1 MQVVPLYSAEEIE
14 ARIAELAAQLYRDY
28 ADAPLTVLRVGDGA
42 TRFVDELA
50 VELARHGVRAEV
62 HDVRA
67 RRSHSSEP
75 SEASRGPAQRD
86 REGAVQ
92 VDAFD
97 PSLLDARDV
106 LVVDDVVDEGATLEG
121 VLDIVGLA
129 EARSVRTAVL
139 VGKRTAGRARV
150 APDYVGFE
158 VDAGW
163 VVGFGMAI
171 DGELADL
178 DEIGV
183 VID

>member
-62 HDVRA
+62 RDVRA
-67 RRSHSSEP
+67 RRSQGSE
-75 SEASRGPAQRD
+75 Q
-86 REGAVQ
+86 GAVQ

>member
-62 HDVRA
+62 RDVRA
-67 RRSHSSEP
+67 RRPQGSE
-75 SEASRGPAQRD
+75 Q
-86 REGAVQ
+86 GAVQ

-139 VGKRTAGRARV
+139 VGKRTAGRARF

-158 VDAGW
+158 VDGGW